1 MKFLKPMRHQN
12 TVHLTLTFEVDTWT
26 RIHPSGVRPVV
37 RSHKYFGISST
48 DIYYK
53 NTYNSQCIM
62 LVIFSDYLLPFTCTS
77 TILDNKPIY
86 VNMYLK

>member
-1 MKFLKPMRHQN
+1 MRHQN

-53 NTYNSQCIM
+53 NICNSQCIM
-62 LVIFSDYLLPFTCTS
+62 HVIFSGLSFTFYL
-77 TILDNKPIY
+77 
-86 VNMYLK
+86 